1 MKKQRFIAAF
11 AAISIFFSQL
21 SVFAENA
28 PSEAEPLN
36 EPDNVVSP
44 IQPTLNFSLP
54 KNIRAT
60 VITPTVDFLKEYDGE
75 QASAEEELD
84 TLYEKLSEIGLNA
97 VYINTSCDDAAY
109 YSTDMNSTGE
119 TDYLELALNKAYER
133 NFRVYMILSLNHIL
147 KEAEGE
153 DDKLDYVISNTHR
166 FALKYRCDG
175 IIIDDYY
182 GEKSPDSYLDYMT
195 NGSGIGYENWLYDSN
210 EMYFSAI
217 SEVVHTTDN
226 SIPVGIM
233 INDMWANSSSEEDGS
248 ETSDAVQALYD
259 GFSDTK
265 KYIEKGYAD
274 FCAVNAPGSI
284 TSSTL
289 PFETVTNWWN
299 DLSENGKITM
309 YVIHYN
315 EYQGSANEGWGNV
328 DQILRQLKI
337 VKELSNFGGSVFHSC
352 DSLLT
357 DTDVTENITKFYG
370 DEINEDSLFEE
381 LKMQSPSKLNFV
393 TYEPFV
399 EFMGTFDENFEV
411 LFNGVQAVLN
421 SAGYFFFR
429 EPLDIGVNTFT
440 VEHKGT
446 VYQYRIERKIIT
458 IKELDSSITSD
469 KSLAVNGGS
478 KVEIACKAYKGSTV
492 TATLNGKTISLKE
505 SDAQQD
511 DDINSAYT
519 RFYGYYTVPDGI
531 IGKEQDL
538 GTIQVTS
545 ENSGYIQSLYGAS
558 VKVLAL
564 PEPPKPIEPVM
575 GDQNSAG
582 SGEVVGTMDPT
593 HTEDE
598 NVKFVRVSNDYTTV
612 FNGNTAGSVP
622 TPDFAQLPAGTL
634 DYFVAESGGYY
645 ITESGKRFK
654 QSASTLVDGTG
665 FGENALVVKSTGT
678 YNGKSYFKIGLDYK
692 TSYNIDFVGN
702 TYYYLADGDF
712 TLSDF
717 NATHVYITFD
727 NVTSVTKLPSFE
739 YNYLFSEGKWETV
752 TVNGTPKFRMVLTL
766 RQPKVYSGCGATYD
780 EDGNLLLQ
788 FDIITNDIKG
798 LTVGIDPGH
807 GYTAPGVYDPGAI
820 GHILEVDANLAIAKQ
835 VESQLIALG
844 ANVVRLKTESEV
856 ADTEQR
862 PNILRPYGIDI
873 FIAIHANNWIY
884 DESVRGTE
892 AHYFTSYSQPLAS
905 AVSYEISKY
914 FSENVYSDGADKN
927 RGPKYGHFWVTLQQ
941 DFPSILVETAFVSN
955 ETDALALAN
964 PEHQKNIAAAIVR
977 GIQKYIG
984 RSNISYISNGSS
996 IEEPDNTTPETE
1008 DNPPEETTTS
1018 EEITETEVTTT
1029 EEETPDTE
1037 ETADE
1042 ENTTARDGVPDDA
1055 DSEGRSLAEETA
1067 VTPGSLEPT
1076 VLD

>member
-1 MKKQRFIAAF
+1 MKKKKIAAVL

-21 SVFAENA
+21 SVFADNA
-28 PSEAEPLN
+28 PAEEKPSN
-36 EPDNVVSP
+36 EPDNVVTP
-44 IQPTLNFSLP
+44 VQTPLNFTLP
-54 KNIRAT
+54 KNVRAT
-60 VITPTVDFLKEYDGE
+60 IITPTVDFLKEYEGE
-75 QASAEEELD
+75 SVTVEEELD
-84 TLYEKLSEIGLNA
+84 TLYGELSEIGLNT
-97 VYINTSCDDAAY
+97 VYINTVYGDKAY

-119 TDYLELALNKAYER
+119 TDYLEMALNKAYER
-133 NFRVYMILSLNHIL
+133 NLRVYMILSLDHIL
-147 KEAEGE
+147 KDADSAE
-153 DDKLDYVISNTHR
+153 DKLDYVISNTHR

-182 GEKSPDSYLDYMT
+182 GEKSSDSYLDYMT
-195 NGSGIGYENWLYDSN
+195 NGSGIGYDNWLYDSN

-217 SEVVHTTDN
+217 SEVIHVTDN

-233 INDMWANSSSEEDGS
+233 INDMWANSSSEEKGS
-248 ETSDAVQALYD
+248 DTNDPVQALYD

-284 TSSTL
+284 TSSTV
-289 PFETVTNWWN
+289 PFEAVTSWWN
-299 DLSENGKITM
+299 DLSKTGSITM
-309 YVIHYN
+309 YVVHYN

-393 TYEPFV
+393 TYEPFA

-411 LFNGVQAVLN
+411 LFNGVKVMLN
-421 SAGYFFFR
+421 SAGNFFFR
-429 EPLDIGVNTFT
+429 EPLDIGMNTFT

-469 KSLAVNGGS
+469 QTLSVNGGS
-478 KVEIACKAYKGSTV
+478 RVEIACKAYKGSTV

-511 DDINSAYT
+511 EDINSTYT
-519 RFYGYYTVPDGI
+519 RFYGYYTVPEGI
-531 IGKEQDL
+531 IGQEQDL
-538 GTIQVTS
+538 GIIQVTA
-545 ENSGYIQSLYGAS
+545 EHSGYRQSLYGAS

-593 HTEDE
+593 HNEDE
-598 NVKFVRVSNDYTTV
+598 NVRFVRVTNDYTTV

-678 YNGKSYFKIGLDYK
+678 YNGKSYIKIALDYK
-692 TSYNIDFVGN
+692 TSYNIEFVGN
-702 TYYYLADGDF
+702 TYYYLEDGDY

-727 NVTSVTKLPSFE
+727 NVTSVTKLPDFE
-739 YNYLFSEGKWETV
+739 YNYLFSSGKWETV

-780 EDGNLLLQ
+780 ADGNLLLQ
-788 FDIITNDIKG
+788 FDIITNDLKG

-820 GHILEVDANLAIAKQ
+820 GHVLEVDVNLAIAKQ
-835 VESQLIALG
+835 VESQLTALG

-873 FIAIHANNWIY
+873 FIAIHSNNWKY
-884 DESVRGTE
+884 DENVRGTE
-892 AHYFTSYSQPLAS
+892 AYYFTSYSQPLAE

-914 FSENVYSDGADKN
+914 FSDNVYSDGANKN

-941 DFPSILVETAFVSN
+941 DFPSILIETAFVSN
-955 ETDALALAN
+955 EEDALALAN
-964 PEHQKNIAAAIVR
+964 PEHQKNIAAAIIR
-977 GIQKYIG
+977 GIQTYIG

-996 IEEPDNTTPETE
+996 LEQPDQTTPDSE
-1008 DNPPEETTTS
+1008 DNPVETTEETDSETSETEPEVTTAEDEMTEPEETTT
-1018 EEITETEVTTT
+1018 EEDNTAD
-1029 EEETPDTE
+1029 PDTAE
-1037 ETADE
+1037 I
-1042 ENTTARDGVPDDA
+1042 GVEPM
-1055 DSEGRSLAEETA
+1055 REETA
-1067 VTPGSLEPT
+1067 VTPCGYEPT
-1076 VLD
+1076 LSD